1 MDIVKRLAV
10 TRQRFSCRHGRS
22 HLREQ
27 SRCLPPSYSNGS
39 NGSITLKSFAQLAN
53 VLDLESLPPGPSD
66 TETSNDVRVDEP
78 TSTPHLHPVAETV
91 PAPLDLASLIAQL
104 AGVSSGL
111 ETMARQDARAR
122 EQATIELAQYEAL
135 AAERKETERALAD
148 ARRVRATAELLVTE
162 AFTEQARADAA
173 RHAAVARAAELTCT
187 QLLAERIRAADE
199 LASRPHLA
207 RVVAERRQREQ
218 EQAEAAQRA
227 ETERAARLAD
237 GIAAARQARH
247 EGRLDEARELL
258 VSLVGDFPSNQEIR
272 SVLEA
277 VRWQAHHLRVA
288 PAEEALSDVL
298 RRPYRDNPDAA
309 VARLAAV
316 DMEGLPDDLARRIFG
331 LWSNACFQLV
341 RQSGMYEPRRYSP
354 ATSRGVVIARR
365 APDGPYEVVSA
376 LGLPGWQVGDEV
388 TAQRIVDASRP
399 LQER

>member
-1 MDIVKRLAV
+1 MSLSNNGKN
-10 TRQRFSCRHGRS
+10 
-22 HLREQ
+22 
-27 SRCLPPSYSNGS
+27 SNGT
-39 NGSITLKSFAQLAN
+39 NASITLKSFSELAS
-53 VLDLESLPPGPSD
+53 VLDLESLPPGPPD
-66 TETSNDVRVDEP
+66 ADDETPSAMDSATTQPEP
-78 TSTPHLHPVAETV
+78 PVVEQPSPIASTQV
-91 PAPLDLASLIAQL
+91 DLASLIAQL
-104 AGVSSGL
+104 ASVSSGL

-207 RVVAERRQREQ
+207 RVVAERRQQAQ
-218 EQAEAAQRA
+218 ESVEAAQRA
-227 ETERAARLAD
+227 EAERTARSAN
-237 GIAAARQARH
+237 GIATARQARR
-247 EGRLDEARELL
+247 EGRLEDARELL
-258 VSLVGDFPSNQEIR
+258 VSLVGDFPSNQEVR

-277 VRWQAHHLRVA
+277 VRWQTHHQRVA
-288 PAEEALSDVL
+288 PAEEALSEVS
-298 RRPYRDNPDAA
+298 RRPYRDNPEAA

-316 DMEGLPDDLARRIFG
+316 DMHHLPEDLARRVFG
-331 LWSNACFQLV
+331 LWSNHCLKLV
-341 RQSGMYEPRRYSP
+341 RQAGMHEPRRYSP

-365 APDGPYEVVSA
+365 APDGPYQVVSA
-376 LGLPGWQVGDEV
+376 LGLPGWPAGEEV
-388 TAQRIVDASRP
+388 TAQRIIDAARP

>member
-1 MDIVKRLAV
+1 MSSFNDSKN
-10 TRQRFSCRHGRS
+10 
-22 HLREQ
+22 
-27 SRCLPPSYSNGS
+27 SNGT
-39 NGSITLKSFAQLAN
+39 NGSITLKSFAELAS
-53 VLDLESLPPGPSD
+53 VLDLESLPPGPPDDGETTSALD
-66 TETSNDVRVDEP
+66 SAATQTESPV
-78 TSTPHLHPVAETV
+78 VAE
-91 PAPLDLASLIAQL
+91 PAPIASTHVDLASLIAQL
-104 AGVSSGL
+104 ATVSSGL

-162 AFTEQARADAA
+162 AFTENARADAA

-187 QLLAERIRAADE
+187 QLLAERVRAADE

-227 ETERAARLAD
+227 EAERSARLAN
-237 GIAAARQARH
+237 GIASARQARR

-258 VSLVGDFPSNQEIR
+258 VSLAKDFPTSGEIR

-288 PAEEALSDVL
+288 PAEEALGDVS
-298 RRPYRDNPDAA
+298 RRSYRDNPEAA

-316 DMEGLPDDLARRIFG
+316 DMHELPEDLARRVFG
-331 LWSNACFQLV
+331 LWSNNCSKLV
-341 RQSGMYEPRRYSP
+341 RQSGMHEPRRYSP

-365 APDGPYEVVSA
+365 APDDPYEVVSA
-376 LGLPGWQVGDEV
+376 LGLPGWPVGEEV
-388 TAQRIVDASRP
+388 TAQRIIDAARP

>member
-1 MDIVKRLAV
+1 MSSSNTGKN
-10 TRQRFSCRHGRS
+10 
-22 HLREQ
+22 
-27 SRCLPPSYSNGS
+27 SNGTS
-39 NGSITLKSFAQLAN
+39 GSITLKSFAELAN
-53 VLDLESLPPGPSD
+53 VLDLESLPPGPPDVDDNADGTGKTDSALGSTSANTRSD
-66 TETSNDVRVDEP
+66 GSAEEQP
-78 TSTPHLHPVAETV
+78 STA
-91 PAPLDLASLIAQL
+91 APLDLASLIAQL
-104 AGVSSGL
+104 ASVSSGL

-122 EQATIELAQYEAL
+122 EQATIELAQYESL
-135 AAERKETERALAD
+135 AAERKEAERALAA

-237 GIAAARQARH
+237 GIAAAKQARH

-288 PAEEALSDVL
+288 PAEEALSDVSH
-298 RRPYRDNPDAA
+298 RPYRENPEAA
-309 VARLAAV
+309 VSRLAAV
-316 DMEGLPDDLARRIFG
+316 DMHELPEDLARRIFG
-331 LWSNACFQLV
+331 LWSNHCSKLV
-341 RQSGMYEPRRYSP
+341 RQAGMHEPRRYSP

-365 APDGPYEVVSA
+365 TPDGPYSDSPAHHRRRASPSRA
-376 LGLPGWQVGDEV
+376 LGQPGLSDRAGAGQPPG
-388 TAQRIVDASRP
+388 
-399 LQER
+399 